1 MKDENQNDIIV
12 LHKNIGMNVK
22 EIREQK
28 GLSQHDLALAIGH
41 KSSTIISQA
50 ELGKNKHFN
59 IEQLY
64 KIAKILN
71 CKLCDL
77 IKE

>member
-1 MKDENQNDIIV
+1 MINENENDIIL
-12 LHKNIGMNVK
+12 LHQKIGVNVK
-22 EIREQK
+22 KIRDQK
-28 GLSQHDLALAIGH
+28 GFSQHELALAIGH

-64 KIAKILN
+64 KISIILN
-71 CKLCDL
+71 CKICDFL
-77 IKE
+77 EE

>member
-1 MKDENQNDIIV
+1 MSNGNDIIV
-12 LHKNIGMNVK
+12 LHQTIGVNVK
-22 EIREQK
+22 KIRERE
-28 GLSQHDLALAIGH
+28 GFSQHDLALAIGH

-71 CKLCDL
+71 CKICDFL
-77 IKE
+77 EE